1 VDSHHA
7 GFAGEKDPG
16 KPFLILEVHL
26 RIPVGRGD
34 WQMADVSRTEIG
46 RRMYSLQKEKNV
58 ERVIEKIRKQM
69 GPDWA
74 HFSPEDQKVLRY
86 VIGEVWVYKDR
97 DIWEMVQYPRITV
110 ITLLDLISI
119 GRRSLSQEIDIRN
132 TVEEVTRLLLSGSGR
147 EA

>member
-1 VDSHHA
+1 
-7 GFAGEKDPG
+7 
-16 KPFLILEVHL
+16 
-26 RIPVGRGD
+26 
-34 WQMADVSRTEIG
+34 MADVSRTEIG

-119 GRRSLSQEIDIRN
+119 GRRSRSQEIDIRN